1 MDHDYRTLTT
11 DVPKSLVR
19 ENFEV
24 GNGPL
29 DQPIRILFACSD
41 MLKCSPEFEEFENFD
56 ETFRNFDGAR
66 RIFYQVR

>member
-1 MDHDYRTLTT
+1 MRLTT

-41 MLKCSPEFEEFENFD
+41 MLKCSPEFEKFENFN
-56 ETFRNFDGAR
+56 ETLRNCDKAR